1 MKHNRPVLGAGGR
14 GQRSGGEGRRA
25 ELGEEER
32 EEEQTG

>member
-14 GQRSGGEGRRA
+14 RGSAAGEGERSWV
-25 ELGEEER
+25 EEER